1 MGKDRSPQIT
11 RSPNHTSYFTQRTS
25 HFKTIAL
32 RSVHLIDGRG
42 AARDRMTVVIQN
54 DRIVAVGPDREISVP
69 RGAELP
75 DVRGMTVLP
84 GLIDCHV
91 HLCLGAEADVVRTIE
106 QEDPAFTILKAS
118 QFARCTLEGGFTTVR
133 DVGCRDHSIFAL
145 KDAIANGLIA
155 GPRIVAAG
163 QAICMT
169 GGHARF
175 IGREADGPV
184 EVVRAVRE
192 QLAAGADVIKFIAS
206 GGVLTP
212 GTSPECAQMTPD
224 ELAAGMAEARRAGRR
239 VASHAHG
246 ADGMKNAI
254 KAGTHSIEH
263 ATLMD
268 EEAAGLMREYDVF
281 MVPTLSAL
289 ATTAACGLTCGIPE
303 SALTKAKSMQ
313 ARHEASF
320 KKASRA
326 GINIA
331 LGTDAGT
338 PFNYHGDNAQELER
352 MVALGM
358 TPMDAIAAATSAAA
372 TLLGLAQTIG
382 TIEPGKQ
389 ADLLV
394 IDGNPLKR
402 IAVLRDRDKR
412 LGVMQAGRFVSG
424 PLCNNSKFK
433 IQNSKF

>member
-1 MGKDRSPQIT
+1 MKNKRM
-11 RSPNHTSYFTQRTS
+11 
-25 HFKTIAL
+25 KTIAL
-32 RSVHLIDGRG
+32 RSIHLIDGRG
-42 AARDRMTVVIQN
+42 STRDRMTVLIQGG
-54 DRIVAVGPDREISVP
+54 RIAAVGPDREISVP
-69 RGAELP
+69 RGAETP
-75 DVRGMTVLP
+75 DVRGMAVLP

-106 QEDPAFTILKAS
+106 QEAPALTTLKAS
-118 QFARCTLEGGFTTVR
+118 QFARQTVEAGFTTVR

-145 KDAIANGLIA
+145 KQAIADGLLP

-163 QAICMT
+163 LAICMT

-184 EVVRAVRE
+184 EVVTAVRE
-192 QLAAGADVIKFIAS
+192 QLAAGAEVIKFIAS

-212 GTSPECAQMTPD
+212 GTSPDCAQMTPE
-224 ELAAGMAEARRAGRR
+224 ELAAGMSEARRAGRR
-239 VASHAHG
+239 VAAHAHG

-268 EEAAGLMREYDVF
+268 EEAAGLMREYGVF

-289 ATTAACGLTCGIPE
+289 ATTAACGLACGIPE

-320 KKASRA
+320 KKAARA
-326 GINIA
+326 GIKVA

-338 PFNYHGDNAQELER
+338 PFNYHGENAQELER

-358 TPMDAIAAATSAAA
+358 TPMEAIVAATSAAA
-372 TLLGLAQTIG
+372 ALLGFSHTLG
-382 TIEPGKQ
+382 TIEPGKD

-394 IDGNPLKR
+394 VDGNPLKR
-402 IAVLRDRDKR
+402 VAVLRDREK
-412 LGVMQAGRFVSG
+412 LHGVMQGGRFVSG
-424 PLCNNSKFK
+424 PLSR
-433 IQNSKF
+433 

>member
-1 MGKDRSPQIT
+1 MKPNIT
-11 RSPNHTSYFTQRTS
+11 
-25 HFKTIAL
+25 KTIAL
-32 RSVHLIDGRG
+32 RSIRLIDGRG
-42 AARDRMTVVIQN
+42 SSRERMTVLIQ
-54 DRIVAVGPDREISVP
+54 DGRIAGVGTDREMSVP
-69 RGAELP
+69 RGAETP
-75 DVRGMTVLP
+75 DIRGMTVLP

-106 QEDPAFTILKAS
+106 HDAPALTTLKAS
-118 QFARCTLEGGFTTVR
+118 QFARQTLEAGFTTVR

-145 KDAIANGLIA
+145 KQAIADGLLP
-155 GPRIVAAG
+155 GPRVVAAG
-163 QAICMT
+163 LAICMT

-212 GTSPECAQMTPD
+212 GTSPECAQMTPE
-224 ELAAGMAEARRAGRR
+224 ELAAGMTEARRAGRR
-239 VASHAHG
+239 VAAHAHG

-268 EEAAGLMREYDVF
+268 EEAAGLMREYGVF

-320 KKASRA
+320 KKAARA
-326 GINIA
+326 GINVA

-338 PFNYHGDNAQELER
+338 PFNYHGENAQELER

-358 TPMDAIAAATSAAA
+358 TPMEALVAATSAAA
-372 TLLGLAQTIG
+372 TLLGLAQTLG
-382 TIEPGKQ
+382 AIEPGKD

-394 IDGNPLKR
+394 IDGNPLTR
-402 IAVLRDRDKR
+402 VTVLRNRDK
-412 LGVMQAGRFVSG
+412 LYGGMQAGRFVSG
-424 PLCNNSKFK
+424 PLSR
-433 IQNSKF
+433 